1 MKSRFFYSA
10 LAASAALMFTACSQ
24 TELGETPAA
33 GGQATVNF
41 AVTAPVGL
49 DTRTFGDGNTATELR
64 YAVYDAEGHQ
74 LSQLGNVAAN
84 QAPVTMTGRQAEVKL
99 QLVKGNT
106 YKVVFWAEAPSAP
119 YQFDWANATMSVKPE
134 ALATSDEKGD
144 AFYNVSEVTVTAD
157 TQESVTLRRPYAQL
171 NIGTND
177 LAASKAAG
185 FDPTHTRVSLWGI
198 PNAMNLLDGT
208 VSGNI
213 NLLYYPA
220 ARPDATAEP
229 FPVEG
234 YEYLAMAYVLMGDK
248 QTADVKLQMGADDQG
263 TDPHN
268 RTFTAVPLQ
277 RNYRTNIYGS
287 LLTNEVDYQVTI
299 DQNWDGDYP
308 VNVIEVKNQAQLA
321 AALQVPDA
329 TVKLE
334 NNTTFE
340 LQKGQSFAEGVT
352 IVGGEGVEINTP
364 TTYDSQG
371 HIEFASGLKNVTFKN
386 VTMNWG
392 ANGNYA
398 GFIHSESITYDH
410 CTIVGQICYNAVNTV
425 FNDCTFKQTSG
436 DFYNAWSYGSNVQFN
451 RCTFETA
458 NRCVNVY
465 NEGNHIDDFYVVEF
479 NDCVFKR
486 TSGSKD
492 NPIQIN
498 AYAGQFDVRV
508 NNCTVE
514 GFAHLYYIKSSS
526 VESNLKLTVNGESRS
541 TTANQWGDL

>member
-1 MKSRFFYSA
+1 MKSRFLYSA

-84 QAPVTMTGRQAEVKL
+84 QAPVAMTGRQAEVKL

-119 YQFDWANATMSVKPE
+119 YQFDWANATMTVNPE

-263 TDPHN
+263 TDSHN
-268 RTFTAVPLQ
+268 RIFTAVPLQ

-299 DQNWDGDYP
+299 DPSWEDDYEMYVEAVP
-308 VNVIEVKNQAQLA
+308 VETQEEMVQAISTPGA
-321 AALQVPDA
+321 K
-329 TVKLE
+329 VKLAP
-334 NNTTFE
+334 NTTYT
-340 LQKGQSFAEGVT
+340 LPQGQSIAEGVT
-352 IVGGEGVEINTP
+352 IIGGKDVVVETAASLGQTGYNA
-364 TTYDSQG
+364 QG
-371 HIEFASGLKNVTFKN
+371 LNNVTFKN
-386 VTMNWG
+386 LTMKVG
-392 ANGNYA
+392 QGNYKGIA
-398 GFIHSESITYDH
+398 HSDNLTYDN
-410 CTIVGQICYNAVNTV
+410 CTLIGRTTYNAKHVTYN
-425 FNDCTFKQTSG
+425 NCTFKQPES
-436 DFYNAWSYGSNVQFN
+436 DYNFWSYASNITFN
-451 RCTFETA
+451 NCIFESA
-458 NRCVNVY
+458 KSCVNVY
-465 NEGNHIDDFYVVEF
+465 NEGNQEAGYYVVEF
-479 NDCVFKR
+479 NGCTFR
-486 TSGSKD
+486 LMGTSTYQAL
-492 NPIQIN
+492 QIN
-498 AYAGQFDVRV
+498 ANYGRFDVRV
-508 NNCTVE
+508 NNCKVE
-514 GFAHLYYIKSSS
+514 GFDHLYNIREGS
-526 VESNLKLTVNGESRS
+526 VADNLKLTVDGATRS
-541 TTANQWGDL
+541 TTDNQVGDL

>member
-1 MKSRFFYSA
+1 MKSRFLYSA

-24 TELGETPAA
+24 TELGETPAT
-33 GGQATVNF
+33 GGPATVNF
-41 AVTAPVGL
+41 TVTAPVGL

-84 QAPVTMTGRQAEVKL
+84 QAAVTMTGRQAEVKL

-119 YQFDWANATMSVKPE
+119 YQFDWANASMTVNPE

-157 TQESVTLRRPYAQL
+157 TQENVTLRRPYAQL

-208 VSGNI
+208 VSGNS

-229 FPVEG
+229 FPVDG

-248 QTADVKLQMGADDQG
+248 QTADVILKMGADDQG
-263 TDPHN
+263 TDPHS

-287 LLTNEVDYQVTI
+287 LLTNEVDYHVTI
-299 DQNWDGDYP
+299 DPSWEDDYEMYVEAVP
-308 VNVIEVKNQAQLA
+308 VETQEEMVQAISTPGA
-321 AALQVPDA
+321 K
-329 TVKLE
+329 VKLAP
-334 NNTTFE
+334 NKTYT
-340 LQKGQSFAEGVT
+340 LPQGQSIAEGVT
-352 IVGGEGVEINTP
+352 IIGGKDVVVETAASLGQSGYNA
-364 TTYDSQG
+364 QG
-371 HIEFASGLKNVTFKN
+371 LNNVTFKN
-386 VTMNWG
+386 LTMKVG
-392 ANGNYA
+392 QGNYKGIA
-398 GFIHSESITYDH
+398 HSDNLTYDN
-410 CTIVGQICYNAVNTV
+410 CTLIGRTTYNAKHVTYN
-425 FNDCTFKQTSG
+425 NCTFKQAES
-436 DFYNAWSYGSNVQFN
+436 DYNFWSYASNITFN
-451 RCTFETA
+451 NCIFESA
-458 NRCVNVY
+458 KSCVNVY
-465 NEGNHIDDFYVVEF
+465 NEGNQEAGYYVVEF
-479 NDCVFKR
+479 NGCTFR
-486 TSGSKD
+486 LMGTSTYQAL
-492 NPIQIN
+492 QIN
-498 AYAGQFDVRV
+498 ANPGRFDVRV

-514 GFAHLYYIKSSS
+514 GFAHLYNIKGGS
-526 VESNLKLTVNGESRS
+526 VADNLKLTVDGATRS
-541 TTANQWGDL
+541 TTDNQVGDL